1 MALDRTQANSI
12 LGYLHKDSGTTAPR
26 TLTGP
31 IKMRLMS
38 AIGNDNTNGTPISGS
53 HGSSGLTVGPWT
65 NTAATKTDTNTN
77 VVNFTSMPAATTD
90 SVELWSSDGTPL
102 RTEFGAITG
111 GAKTTASGDTLSF
124 AASNIS
130 SALA

>member
-12 LGYLHKDSGTTAPR
+12 LSYLHKASGTAAPR

-31 IKMRLMS
+31 IMIRLMS
-38 AIGNDNTNGTPISGS
+38 AIGSAAANGTPISGTY
-53 HGSSGLTVGPWT
+53 GTTGLSAGAWT
-65 NTAATKTDTNTN
+65 NTAASQQDANTA

-90 SVELWSSDGTPL
+90 SIELWSSDATPV

-111 GAKTTASGDTLSF
+111 GSKTTASGDTLSF
-124 AASNIS
+124 AAGAITST
-130 SALA
+130 LT

>member
-12 LGYLHKDSGTTAPR
+12 LSYLHKATGTAAPR

-31 IKMRLMS
+31 IMVRLMS
-38 AIGNDNTNGTPISGS
+38 AIGSAAVNGTPISGT
-53 HGSSGLTVGPWT
+53 HGSTGVSAGSWT
-65 NTAATKTDTNTN
+65 NVAASQRDDTAA

-90 SVELWSSDGTPL
+90 SIELWSSDGTPL

-124 AASNIS
+124 AAGAIQ

>member
-12 LGYLHKDSGTTAPR
+12 LGYLHKASGTAAPR
-26 TLTGP
+26 TITGP
-31 IKMRLMS
+31 IMMRLMS
-38 AIGNDNTNGTPISGS
+38 AIGTAAANGTPISGT
-53 HGSSGLTVGPWT
+53 HGSTGVSVGAWT
-65 NTAATKTDTNTN
+65 NTAASQSDANSA
-77 VVNFTSMPAATTD
+77 VVNFTSMPAASTD
-90 SVELWSSDGTPL
+90 SIELWSSDATAL

-124 AASNIS
+124 AAGAIV

>member
-12 LGYLHKDSGTTAPR
+12 LSYLHTNGASAPPR

-31 IKMRLMS
+31 MKVRLMS
-38 AIGNDNTNGTPISGS
+38 AIGSASANGTPISGT
-53 HGSSGLTVGPWT
+53 HGSTGVAFGSAWT
-65 NTAATKTDTNTN
+65 NVAASQRDDAPAI
-77 VVNFTSMPAATTD
+77 NFTSMPAATTD
-90 SVELWSSDGTPL
+90 SIEIWSNDGTPL

-124 AASNIS
+124 AAAAIQ

>member
-1 MALDRTQANSI
+1 MALDRTQANSM
-12 LGYLHKDSGTTAPR
+12 LGYLHKLSGAAAPR

-31 IKMRLMS
+31 MMVRLMS
-38 AIGNDNTNGTPISGS
+38 AIGSASVNGTPISGT
-53 HGSSGLTVGPWT
+53 HGSTGLSSGTWT
-65 NTAATKTDTNTN
+65 NVAASQRDDAAAI
-77 VVNFTSMPAATTD
+77 NFTSMPAATTD
-90 SVELWSSDGTPL
+90 SIEIWSSDGTPL

-124 AASNIS
+124 AAAAIQ

>member
-12 LGYLHKDSGTTAPR
+12 LGYLHKASGAAAPR
-26 TLTGP
+26 TITGP
-31 IKMRLMS
+31 IMIRLMS
-38 AIGNDNTNGTPISGS
+38 AIGSAAANGTPISGTY
-53 HGSSGLTVGPWT
+53 GSAGLSAGAWT
-65 NTAATKTDTNTN
+65 NTAASQQDANTA

-90 SVELWSSDGTPL
+90 SIELWSSDGTPV

-124 AASNIS
+124 AAGAITST
-130 SALA
+130 LA

>member
-12 LGYLHKDSGTTAPR
+12 LGYLHKVSGAAAPR

-31 IKMRLMS
+31 IVMRLMS
-38 AIGNDNTNGTPISGS
+38 AIGNDNTNGTAISGT
-53 HGSSGLTVGPWT
+53 HGSTGVSVGAWT
-65 NTAATKTDTNTN
+65 NTAATKTDTNTA

-90 SVELWSSDGTPL
+90 SIELWDATPV

-124 AASNIS
+124 AAGAIA

>member
-12 LGYLHKDSGTTAPR
+12 LGYLHKNSGTAAPR

-31 IKMRLMS
+31 ILIRLMS
-38 AIGNDNTNGTPISGS
+38 AIGSASANGTPISGTY
-53 HGSSGLTVGPWT
+53 GSTGLTAGAWT
-65 NTAATKTDTNTN
+65 NTAASQSDANTAA
-77 VVNFTSMPAATTD
+77 VNFTTMPAATTD
-90 SVELWSSDGTPL
+90 SIELWSSDGTPL

-124 AASNIS
+124 AAGAIT

>member
-12 LGYLHKDSGTTAPR
+12 LGYLHKASGTTAPR

-31 IKMRLMS
+31 IMMRLMS

-53 HGSSGLTVGPWT
+53 HGSTGVSVGAWT
-65 NTAATKTDTNTN
+65 NTAATKTDTNTA

-124 AASNIS
+124 AAGAIS

>member
-1 MALDRTQANSI
+1 MALDRAQANSI
-12 LGYLHKDSGTTAPR
+12 LGYLHKLTGTTAPR

-31 IKMRLMS
+31 INMRLMS
-38 AIGNDNTNGTPISGS
+38 AIGTAAVNGTPISGS
-53 HGSSGLTVGPWT
+53 HGSAGVSVGAWT
-65 NTAATKTDTNTN
+65 NTAASQSDANTA

-90 SVELWSSDGTPL
+90 SIELWSSDGTPL

-124 AASNIS
+124 AAGAVS

>member
-12 LGYLHKDSGTTAPR
+12 LGYLHKVSGAAAPR

-31 IKMRLMS
+31 MMVRLMS
-38 AIGNDNTNGTPISGS
+38 AIGSAAANGTPISGT
-53 HGSSGLTVGPWT
+53 HGSAGLSSGTWT
-65 NTAATKTDTNTN
+65 NVSASQRDDAAAI
-77 VVNFTSMPAATTD
+77 NFTSMPATTTD
-90 SVELWSSDGTPL
+90 SIEIWSNDGTPL

-111 GAKTTASGDTLSF
+111 GSKTTASGDTLSF
-124 AASNIS
+124 AAAAIQ

>member
-1 MALDRTQANSI
+1 MTFDRTQANSI
-12 LGYLHKDSGTTAPR
+12 LGYLHKASGTTAPR

-31 IKMRLMS
+31 IMMRLMS
-38 AIGNDNTNGTPISGS
+38 AIGTDNTNGTPISGS
-53 HGSSGLTVGPWT
+53 HGSTGVSVGAWT
-65 NTAATKTDTNTN
+65 NTAATKTDTNTAG
-77 VVNFTSMPAATTD
+77 VNYTSMPAASTD

-124 AASNIS
+124 AAGAIA